1 MNTFFDESG
10 TLNIDEIILQQPS
23 FKKIMED
30 GIITAEELT
39 EQKERVITLLKSLEH
54 SLSQE
59 QIDQVRELLA
69 EISVL
74 VALNHIQQSISDL

>member
-1 MNTFFDESG
+1 MSTFFDESG
-10 TLNIDEIILQQPS
+10 ALNIDDFILQQPS

-30 GIITAEELT
+30 GMVTDEELA
-39 EQKERVITLLKSLEH
+39 EQKERVIILLKKLEQN
-54 SLSQE
+54 STPE

-74 VALNHIQQSISDL
+74 VAIAKQ

>member
-10 TLNIDEIILQQPS
+10 TLNIDELILQQPS
-23 FKKIMED
+23 FLKIMED
-30 GIITAEELT
+30 GVVTEEEIK
-39 EQKERVITLLKSLEH
+39 EQRERVTNLLKKLEN
-54 SLSQE
+54 SLSPE

-74 VALNHIQQSISDL
+74 VAIQNISEKE

>member
-10 TLNIDEIILQQPS
+10 SLNIDDLILQQPS

-30 GIITAEELT
+30 GVVTEEELT
-39 EQKERVITLLKSLEH
+39 EQKERVVGLLKGMEQD
-54 SLSQE
+54 LSPE

-74 VALNHIQQSISDL
+74 VAVGQYSQERSGI

>member
-10 TLNIDEIILQQPS
+10 TLNIDDLILQQPS
-23 FKKIMED
+23 FKKMMED
-30 GIITAEELT
+30 GVITEEELT
-39 EQKERVITLLKSLEH
+39 EQKERVITLLKNFEQH
-54 SLSQE
+54 STPE

-74 VALNHIQQSISDL
+74 IAVKNIHLTK

>member
-10 TLNIDEIILQQPS
+10 FLNIDDIILQQTS
-23 FKKIMED
+23 FKRIMAD
-30 GIITAEELT
+30 GVVTEEELN
-39 EQKERVITLLKSLEH
+39 EQKERIITLLKKFEKCSTP
-54 SLSQE
+54 E

-74 VALNHIQQSISDL
+74 VAANNLMRNK

>member
-10 TLNIDEIILQQPS
+10 SLNIDDLIIQQPS

-30 GIITAEELT
+30 GVVTEEELA
-39 EQKERVITLLKSLEH
+39 EQKERVIILLKKIE
-54 SLSQE
+54 QGFTPE
-59 QIDQVRELLA
+59 QIDKVRELLA

-74 VALNHIQQSISDL
+74 ITIRNINA

>member
-10 TLNIDEIILQQPS
+10 GLNIDDLILQQPS
-23 FKKIMED
+23 FQKIMED
-30 GIITAEELT
+30 GIVTEEELA
-39 EQKERVITLLKSLEH
+39 EQKERVITLLKKFEQNSTP
-54 SLSQE
+54 E

-74 VALNHIQQSISDL
+74 IAVQNYRS